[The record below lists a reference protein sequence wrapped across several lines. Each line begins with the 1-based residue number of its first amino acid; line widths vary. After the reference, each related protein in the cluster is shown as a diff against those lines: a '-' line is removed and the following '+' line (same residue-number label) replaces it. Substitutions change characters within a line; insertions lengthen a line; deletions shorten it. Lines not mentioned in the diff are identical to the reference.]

1 MYTFNKIIIFLIK
14 IAIVISAAYDP
25 IKQKSFSF
33 STNITPEIAKEFKD
47 FETLIPTATIDAIV
61 AEHYLVDGN
70 FRTAIKY
77 LRSQEFTKLQR
88 QLFDIPEIIDILEFL
103 HLTSENATTRHMG
116 ATKTTTTAAVAAR
129 VKASLNDYN
138 DAVEVD
144 NRVDKMTT
152 NTGTIIISKRNTMAI
167 ENAIESS
174 SSALNKNIK
183 VHKRP
188 QQLQMERQNNRNVA
202 IDDNDV
208 VVARISNERQPLVSI
223 VLLEDLKVKGTSLNE
238 GHHNQHHYHHHKYQ
252 RHQSNNN
259 YHHHHHRSLGT
270 FTAFVEE
277 VLQHLPHSAYQ
288 NMIKDKCL
296 KNAKFAEFY
305 RALRSLEL
313 KPLIDQAMT
322 SENIKKIIQTL
333 DSHKIDVK
341 ALEPIAFK
349 VISWG
354 PNI

>member
-1 MYTFNKIIIFLIK
+1 MYTFNFIIIFLIK
-14 IAIVISAAYDP
+14 ICIVASDLNIN
-25 IKQKSFSF
+25 KSFSF

-77 LRSQEFTKLQR
+77 LRSQEFTKLQQ
-88 QLFDIPEIIDILEFL
+88 QLFDIPEIIDILKFL
-103 HLTSENATTRHMG
+103 HLTTENATTRHMG
-116 ATKTTTTAAVAAR
+116 ATKMTTTTTAAER

-138 DAVEVD
+138 DAAHVAKVD

-152 NTGTIIISKRNTMAI
+152 NTGTIINCKRNTMAI
-167 ENAIESS
+167 ENAVESS
-174 SSALNKNIK
+174 SLNKNIK
-183 VHKRP
+183 VSKRP
-188 QQLQMERQNNRNVA
+188 QQLQMEEQNNRNVA
-202 IDDNDV
+202 IDDDID

-223 VLLEDLKVKGTSLNE
+223 VLLEDLKVKGMALNE
-238 GHHNQHHYHHHKYQ
+238 GHHKQHHYHNHQHKYQ

-259 YHHHHHRSLGT
+259 YHHHRSLGT
-270 FTAFVEE
+270 FTTFVEE

-288 NMIKDKCL
+288 NMIKNKCM

-313 KPLIDQAMT
+313 KPLIDQSMST
-322 SENIKKIIQTL
+322 ENIKKIIQTL
-333 DSHKIDVK
+333 DTHKIDVK

-354 PNI
+354 PNV